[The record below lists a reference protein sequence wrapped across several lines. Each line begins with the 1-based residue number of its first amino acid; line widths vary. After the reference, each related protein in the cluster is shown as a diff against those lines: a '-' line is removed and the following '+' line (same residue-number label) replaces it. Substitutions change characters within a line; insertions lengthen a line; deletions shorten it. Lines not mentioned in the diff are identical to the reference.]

1 MDIRKVLAAGAAA
14 TALLAASSADAA
26 IVFVGSWELNSGVDD
41 SPLTGQQA
49 AALIFG
55 GNASDYMISTSGSDV
70 NQINFR
76 AWYAYIGLPDT
87 VGVDAHDVNS
97 AFGFD
102 LLAYI
107 NDGALG
113 SYVNYAFKDDGRVGG
128 VPEPATWALMIA
140 GFGLAGAGLRRRRNV
155 ALA

>member
-1 MDIRKVLAAGAAA
+1 MGIRKFLAVGAAA
-14 TALLAASSADAA
+14 TALLAAGSAQAA

-41 SPLTGQQA
+41 NPLTGQQA

-55 GNASDYMISTSGSDV
+55 GDAADYMISTNGSDAS
-70 NQINFR
+70 QINFR
-76 AWYAYIGLPDT
+76 AWYAFIGLPDT
-87 VGVDAHDVNS
+87 VGVDAQDVNS

-102 LLAYI
+102 LSAYV
-107 NDGALG
+107 NDGSLG

-140 GFGLAGAGLRRRRNV
+140 GFGLAGAGLRRRSL
-155 ALA
+155 ALS